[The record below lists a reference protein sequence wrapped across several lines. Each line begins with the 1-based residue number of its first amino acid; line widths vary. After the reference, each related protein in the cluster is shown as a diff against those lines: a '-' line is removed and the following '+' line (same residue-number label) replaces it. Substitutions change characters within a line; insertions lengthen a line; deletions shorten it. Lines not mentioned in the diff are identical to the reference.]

1 MNKMLWEQIKNNKLA
16 IGAGIIMS
24 SIYSVILVEGTDII
38 SDQID
43 ALLSTGSIDDYSFIW
58 QLALMAVLGFLASYF
73 SSLLIGKTAI
83 LSVSKIK
90 SDIATAIPSMPYE
103 YLNNNGTGKM
113 VNKLVSDID
122 KLKMLLE
129 ETFPSAVTYIMTI
142 LVTCCYIAVTDIR
155 LLATIIIFYPIMLS
169 VSRRI
174 AEKLKKLAQ
183 KRASKND
190 KLTDLAIDTVSGIE
204 CVKTNNLD
212 KVVYSKMQVII
223 DDILRNECERTKV
236 SSLSWVLQMFIKWM
250 PMIVCMIQILFE
262 TIKGVI
268 SGGSAFAIII
278 LLNKMV
284 HPMSVIPFVFN
295 DYKECSVSI
304 ERIEKLMNLD
314 KESSGGEKILSLP
327 EKKQQALEF
336 VNVDFGYNNEKKVL
350 NGISFRINQGDKVAF
365 VGHSGTGKSTI
376 FKLLI
381 RYYDP
386 NNGKYNIWEKDSK
399 EVSIDSLRDQFA
411 VVSQNTFLFPETIYE
426 NIAVGN
432 PSASKDDVIECC
444 KKVGLNE
451 FIEKLDN
458 GYDTIVGENG
468 CMISGGQRQRISIA
482 RALLKDAPIILLD
495 EPTAS
500 IDEENE
506 KMIQQMI
513 SKLLSDRTIIYI
525 AHRLSTIKDV
535 DMIFVMEN
543 GKIVQKGSHN
553 QLMVQDG
560 IYKSLYKRESE
571 NA

>member
-1 MNKMLWEQIKNNKLA
+1 M
-16 IGAGIIMS
+16 
-24 SIYSVILVEGTDII
+24 
-38 SDQID
+38 
-43 ALLSTGSIDDYSFIW
+43 
-58 QLALMAVLGFLASYF
+58 
-73 SSLLIGKTAI
+73 
-83 LSVSKIK
+83 
-90 SDIATAIPSMPYE
+90 
-103 YLNNNGTGKM
+103 
-113 VNKLVSDID
+113 
-122 KLKMLLE
+122 
-129 ETFPSAVTYIMTI
+129 
-142 LVTCCYIAVTDIR
+142 
-155 LLATIIIFYPIMLS
+155 
-169 VSRRI
+169 
-174 AEKLKKLAQ
+174 
-183 KRASKND
+183 
-190 KLTDLAIDTVSGIE
+190 
-204 CVKTNNLD
+204 
-212 KVVYSKMQVII
+212 
-223 DDILRNECERTKV
+223 
-236 SSLSWVLQMFIKWM
+236 
-250 PMIVCMIQILFE
+250 
-262 TIKGVI
+262 
-268 SGGSAFAIII
+268 
-278 LLNKMV
+278 
-284 HPMSVIPFVFN
+284 
-295 DYKECSVSI
+295 
-304 ERIEKLMNLD
+304 
-314 KESSGGEKILSLP
+314 
-327 EKKQQALEF
+327 
-336 VNVDFGYNNEKKVL
+336 L

-432 PSASKDDVIECC
+432 PSASKDDVIEYC

-535 DMIFVMEN
+535 DLIFVMEN

>member
-1 MNKMLWEQIKNNKLA
+1 
-16 IGAGIIMS
+16 
-24 SIYSVILVEGTDII
+24 
-38 SDQID
+38 
-43 ALLSTGSIDDYSFIW
+43 
-58 QLALMAVLGFLASYF
+58 
-73 SSLLIGKTAI
+73 
-83 LSVSKIK
+83 
-90 SDIATAIPSMPYE
+90 
-103 YLNNNGTGKM
+103 
-113 VNKLVSDID
+113 
-122 KLKMLLE
+122 
-129 ETFPSAVTYIMTI
+129 MT
-142 LVTCCYIAVTDIR
+142 
-155 LLATIIIFYPIMLS
+155 LLAAFT
-169 VSRRI
+169 
-174 AEKLKKLAQ
+174 
-183 KRASKND
+183 
-190 KLTDLAIDTVSGIE
+190 
-204 CVKTNNLD
+204 
-212 KVVYSKMQVII
+212 
-223 DDILRNECERTKV
+223 
-236 SSLSWVLQMFIKWM
+236 
-250 PMIVCMIQILFE
+250 IVC
-262 TIKGVI
+262 V
-268 SGGSAFAIII
+268 
-278 LLNKMV
+278 
-284 HPMSVIPFVFN
+284 
-295 DYKECSVSI
+295 